1 MCSAAREMAHAGIC
15 QDSDRAATARLRS
28 GHQRAQQ
35 GLHRAQLEAEEGKE
49 VPGDTWGCPSTSWS
63 PSPASRVCSL
73 PAGQLLQRRIHG

>member
-49 VPGDTWGCPSTSWS
+49 VPGDT
-63 PSPASRVCSL
+63 
-73 PAGQLLQRRIHG
+73 